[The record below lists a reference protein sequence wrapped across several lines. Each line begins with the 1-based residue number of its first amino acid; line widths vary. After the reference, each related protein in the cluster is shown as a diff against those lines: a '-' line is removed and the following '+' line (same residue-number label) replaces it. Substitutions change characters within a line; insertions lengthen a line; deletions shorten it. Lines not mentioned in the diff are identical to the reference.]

1 MSRPIFSLTARVAIV
16 GALAPGTVLQLRQP
30 PEEPPGTARE
40 AAQVPPTPDHCHGAA
55 CEGDVQILDEL
66 ERATR
71 RGANEQALLALANPQ
86 LAFDGMMQ
94 GLDVGAPP
102 AQLHVAEVA
111 AQPNN
116 VDTPALAVVRP
127 VFFHARQ
134 SHRRRGVSQGALL
147 SKPCQHGAL
156 DKRLRHGA
164 SGVRTMYVS
173 LRANRAAHNVVTR
186 KPRSACQHGTRARIS
201 NATVH

>member
-16 GALAPGTVLQLRQP
+16 GVHAPGAGLQLRQH
-30 PEEPPGTARE
+30 PEEPPSTARE
-40 AAQVPPTPDHCHGAA
+40 AAQVPPTPDHRHDAA
-55 CEGDVQILDEL
+55 REWDVQILEKL

-71 RGANEQALLALANPQ
+71 SDANEQALLALANPQ
-86 LAFDGMMQ
+86 LALDGMMQ

-134 SHRRRGVSQGALL
+134 S
-147 SKPCQHGAL
+147 
-156 DKRLRHGA
+156 
-164 SGVRTMYVS
+164 
-173 LRANRAAHNVVTR
+173 
-186 KPRSACQHGTRARIS
+186 
-201 NATVH
+201 

>member
-1 MSRPIFSLTARVAIV
+1 MSRPIFSLTTRVAIV

-86 LAFDGMMQ
+86 LAFDGMLQAMD
-94 GLDVGAPP
+94 GGVPL
-102 AQLHVAEVA
+102 AQLHMAEVA
-111 AQPNN
+111 TQPSD
-116 VDTPALAVVRP
+116 VDTPAFAVIVA
-127 VFFHARQ
+127 FFHAKEE
-134 SHRRRGVSQGALL
+134 SPPA
-147 SKPCQHGAL
+147 
-156 DKRLRHGA
+156 
-164 SGVRTMYVS
+164 
-173 LRANRAAHNVVTR
+173 
-186 KPRSACQHGTRARIS
+186 
-201 NATVH
+201 